1 VIYYQSMNLNG
12 VGDEKT
18 AIRFTL
24 DSEGNVSNLNDIQD
38 SLVEAVRAPK

>member
-1 VIYYQSMNLNG
+1 MNLMA

-24 DSEGNVSNLNDIQD
+24 DDDGNFSDLNTIQD
-38 SLVEAVRAPK
+38 SLVEAVRAPSK

>member
-1 VIYYQSMNLNG
+1 MNLIH

-18 AIRFTL
+18 AIRFTMDADGEL
-24 DSEGNVSNLNDIQD
+24 SDLNTVQD